1 MISILFLKDKIME
14 NKIRTKNFVKILGV
28 VLFLSLFCTSGL
40 MAKEKNTEREKPTG
54 IVDKLIQV
62 SQKEKLKGLK
72 EKAED
77 AKNDAQAAK
86 TVAEFKQKEIMLEI
100 ELAKEKL
107 DEAKK
112 EKQAIEIEKK
122 EATGKELRNITK
134 IAKLKQKEISAVETK
149 IKLLEKKL
157 LQAKNKTEQSI
168 DQWELTKSKLAIIDT
183 EIKRRLYK
191 KLLHTVMIV
200 LIGYVAMFVL
210 VRIVNR
216 KIDDL
221 KMKHLTR
228 RNVVYIVNILIIISI
243 VFLWVKNISSI
254 TIFLSLITAGMVLV
268 MQEPILAIA
277 GWVYILVRK
286 PFEVGDRVEIGQ
298 VKGDVI
304 DIRML
309 QTSLLEIGNW
319 IGADQ
324 STGRIV
330 NVPNSAIF
338 KKESFNYSHGFEF
351 IWNEIEIMVTF
362 ESDWKQ
368 AEKIM
373 INHGQQ
379 QADGMAELVKNKITK
394 MTSRYMIY
402 YDKLSPIVYVDIKE
416 SGVRLTL
423 RYLTDAR
430 KRRTT
435 HDALCR
441 MILNDFATESKIN
454 FAYTTYR
461 IVK

>member
-1 MISILFLKDKIME
+1 MEGLQEKDK
-14 NKIRTKNFVKILGV
+14 
-28 VLFLSLFCTSGL
+28 
-40 MAKEKNTEREKPTG
+40 
-54 IVDKLIQV
+54 
-62 SQKEKLKGLK
+62 
-72 EKAED
+72 D

-86 TVAEFKQKEIMLEI
+86 TVAEFKQKEITLEI

-107 DEAKK
+107 DQAKK
-112 EKQAIEIEKK
+112 EKKLLEIEKID
-122 EATGKELRNITK
+122 ATGKELKELTK
-134 IAKLKQKEISAVETK
+134 KAKLKEKEVSVLEK
-149 IKLLEKKL
+149 QIKLLEEKL
-157 LQAKNKTEQSI
+157 LQAKNVTDVSTDK
-168 DQWELTKSKLAIIDT
+168 WELAKSKLAIIDR
-183 EIKRRLYK
+183 EIKRRVSK
-191 KLLHTVMIV
+191 KLLHTAAII
-200 LIGYVAMFVL
+200 LIGYAAMFVL

-221 KMKHLTR
+221 KLKHLTR
-228 RNVVYIVNILIIISI
+228 RNVVYIVNVLILISVI
-243 VFLWVKNISSI
+243 FLWVKNISSI
-254 TIFLSLITAGMVLV
+254 TIFLSLISAGVVLV
-268 MQEPILAIA
+268 LQEPILAVA
-277 GWVYILVRK
+277 GWIYILVRR

-373 INHGQQ
+373 IKHGQQ
-379 QADGMAELVKNKITK
+379 QADGMAALVKSKIRE

-402 YDKLSPIVYVDIKE
+402 YDKLSPIVYVDIQE

-423 RYLTDAR
+423 RYLTDVR

-435 HDALCR
+435 QDALTR
-441 MILNDFATESKIN
+441 MILGDFAKESEIR
-454 FAYTTYR
+454 FAYPTYR
-461 IVK
+461 IVR